1 MATIRLTKKQ
11 TILLVFNWY
20 MESEL
25 ELKNKDGKDLV
36 DILSEELIKK
46 YNISLDTDEKQ
57 SD

>member
-1 MATIRLTKKQ
+1 
-11 TILLVFNWY
+11 